1 MNLVLNKNGR
11 EAVIRTDDGERFVP
25 NITQLNEILKLE
37 NLKEQLEDYHVR
49 DVKRLEELNS
59 RKLKLNR
66 ATCGVMIGAISTS
79 GILTIMA
86 AQNAID
92 SDLARSVQMGAIGL
106 GATITLMNETVL
118 SRRRELL
125 GLRECIIYEANK
137 IDDIVSRISGLTASS
152 DVIDEQGSILIDTRK
167 ELCQL
172 DDVLNFIF
180 YYASNKKK
188 VLRMYDN
195 GGIIT
200 FLERCGINSFDT
212 IVEIEDYLF
221 REFNN
226 NKMYDDVMIKK

>member
-66 ATCGVMIGAISTS
+66 ATCGAMIGAISTS

-125 GLRECIIYEANK
+125 GLRECINYEANK